1 MFFSSWLLILT
12 WSVVFFTTHI
22 TPRISVRHAPAP
34 GQAQMHLWTV
44 GVTCGNKNCQVYIN
58 RKSKLTAAPNDQI
71 GALEFLFFT
80 NFFLEYSCFPMIC
93 GISKALIFLFGKKV
107 SFFPWCQANRDKVS
121 SLHPVVIEN
130 QVGTKSLENNR
141 GKRCWRESYH
151 IFLLPES

>member
-1 MFFSSWLLILT
+1 M
-12 WSVVFFTTHI
+12 HQ
-22 TPRISVRHAPAP
+22 PQGRHRCTYEQL
-34 GQAQMHLWTV
+34 GSHVGIRTV
-44 GVTCGNKNCQVYIN
+44 KCTSTG
-58 RKSKLTAAPNDQI
+58 KSKLTAAPNDQI

-80 NFFLEYSCFPMIC
+80 NFFLEYICFPMIC

-107 SFFPWCQANRDKVS
+107 SFFPWCQASRDKVS